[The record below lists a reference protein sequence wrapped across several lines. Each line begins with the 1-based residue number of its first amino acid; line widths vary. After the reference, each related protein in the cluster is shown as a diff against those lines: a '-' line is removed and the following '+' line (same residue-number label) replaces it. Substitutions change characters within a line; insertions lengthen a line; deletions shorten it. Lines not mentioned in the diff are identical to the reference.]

1 MQDWATHLSGFVSGI
16 MSAGMLISSIHGLIN
31 TLESPDASGWE
42 KFGSV
47 LTSVAMIA
55 MSFSGVIKGL
65 TAMVHFAQA
74 ALNKETLAKV
84 ANAVASHL

>member
-1 MQDWATHLSGFVSGI
+1 MQDWATHLTGAVSGI
-16 MSAGMLISSIHGLIN
+16 MSAGMLISSFTGLMNTIN
-31 TLESPDASGWE
+31 DPDVSGWE

-47 LTSVAMIA
+47 LTSVAMIV
-55 MSFSGVIKGL
+55 MSFTGVIKGL
-65 TAMVHFAQA
+65 TSVYKFATE